1 MRLQEIFS
9 FRLSGKVRGALV
21 LGMKQPGGM
30 VMRKLVIVCVAAT
43 AFILMLCSAEAFPWG
58 GDQELGDN
66 QAVVSEDFSAQ
77 ARRTRR
83 SAPRRA
89 RPPTVQTPAHSAPAG
104 VRQGLDPD
112 PHIQLEMLR
121 NRGHAG

>member
-1 MRLQEIFS
+1 
-9 FRLSGKVRGALV
+9 
-21 LGMKQPGGM
+21 
-30 VMRKLVIVCVAAT
+30 MRKLVIVCIAAT

-89 RPPTVQTPAHSAPAG
+89 RPPTVQTPAQSAPR
-104 VRQGLDPD
+104 VYDKDWIPT
-112 PHIQLEMLR
+112 PTSNLR
-121 NRGHAG
+121 CYATEATPAERGF